1 MGSRASTACGVPSSM
16 SRKAPMSNVV
26 GALVTAV
33 RDLRNSKTPDIE
45 PVPDDVRIDGK
56 TCLVTGANSG
66 LGRAAAIEL
75 ARRGGNMIL
84 ACRPGRA
91 EVCDEI
97 KQESGSDTIDMVE
110 VDLADLRSVHRCCD
124 QLKQSGVSIDI
135 ALLNAGLI
143 APTSR
148 ESAQGFDIMFAVH
161 FLANRVMIDRWLSD
175 GVMGPAEPE
184 GEPPRIVF
192 VSSESH
198 RSADS
203 IDFDCL
209 GEYTEYGMKESMQ
222 HYGLSKLVLCTYAT
236 ELSRRLNPSEG
247 TEVAVHALCP
257 GGVATNIARDAPAL
271 LKPIANSVLR
281 LFFRSPEKAIAPII
295 HLCCAPEAGTT
306 TGVYLHLMNHKAVS
320 DSAANPHN
328 GAKLWDASEAM
339 AASFRDGL

>member
-1 MGSRASTACGVPSSM
+1 M
-16 SRKAPMSNVV
+16 SKKAPMSNVV

-33 RDLRNSKTPDIE
+33 RDLRNSKAPDFE

-66 LGRAAAIEL
+66 LGRAAAIDL

-97 KQESGSDTIDMVE
+97 KQASGSDTVEMVE

-124 QLKQSGVSIDI
+124 QLKESGVSIDI
-135 ALLNAGLI
+135 ALLNAGLM

-148 ESAQGFDIMFAVH
+148 QSAQGFDIMFAVH
-161 FLANRVMIDRWLSD
+161 FLANRVLIDRWLTD
-175 GVMGPAEPE
+175 GVIRPAEQG

-198 RSADS
+198 RSADA
-203 IDFDCL
+203 IDFDRL
-209 GEYTEYGMKESMQ
+209 GEYTEYGIKESMQ

-236 ELSRRLNPSEG
+236 ELSRRLSPGES

-281 LFFRSPEKAIAPII
+281 LFFRAPEKAIAPII
-295 HLCCAPEAGTT
+295 YLCCAPEAGAS
-306 TGVYLHLMNHKAVS
+306 TGMYLHLMNHKPVS
-320 DSAANPHN
+320 DSAADPVN
-328 GAKLWDASEAM
+328 GARLWEASEAM
-339 AASFRDGL
+339 VAIF

>member
-1 MGSRASTACGVPSSM
+1 M
-16 SRKAPMSNVV
+16 SQKAPMSNVV
-26 GALVTAV
+26 GALVAAV
-33 RDLRNSKTPDIE
+33 RDLRNSKAPDVE
-45 PVPDDVRIDGK
+45 PVSDDVRIDGK
-56 TCLVTGANSG
+56 TFLVTGANSG
-66 LGRAAAIEL
+66 LGRAAAIDL
-75 ARRGGNMIL
+75 ARRGGSMIL

-97 KQESGSDTIDMVE
+97 KQASGSETVEMVE

-124 QLKQSGVSIDI
+124 QLKQRGVSIDV
-135 ALLNAGLI
+135 AVLNAGLM

-148 ESAQGFDIMFAVH
+148 KSAQGFDIMFAVH

-175 GVMGPAEPE
+175 GVMRHAGPE
-184 GEPPRIVF
+184 GQPPRIVF

-198 RSADS
+198 RSADT

-236 ELSRRLNPSEG
+236 ELSRRLNPNEN

-271 LKPIANSVLR
+271 LKPIVSPVLR
-281 LFFRSPEKAIAPII
+281 LFFRPPEKAIAPII
-295 HLCCAPEAGTT
+295 YLCCAPEAGVS
-306 TGVYLHLMNHKAVS
+306 TGMYLHLMNHKPVS
-320 DSAANPHN
+320 DPAANPDN
-328 GAKLWDASEAM
+328 GAKLWEASEAM
-339 AASFRDGL
+339 MAKIEDPN

>member
-1 MGSRASTACGVPSSM
+1 MSQKARMGNIASAV
-16 SRKAPMSNVV
+16 
-26 GALVTAV
+26 VTAV
-33 RDLRNSKTPDIE
+33 RDLRNSKAPDVE

-66 LGRAAAIEL
+66 LGRAAAIDL

-97 KQESGSDTIDMVE
+97 KHESGTDTVEMVE

-124 QLKQSGVSIDI
+124 QLRESGVNIDI
-135 ALLNAGLI
+135 ALLNAGLM

-148 ESAQGFDIMFAVH
+148 QSAQGYDIMFAVH
-161 FLANRVMIDRWLSD
+161 FMANRVMIDRWLTD
-175 GVMGPAEPE
+175 GVIRPAKQGE
-184 GEPPRIVF
+184 EPPRIVF

-198 RSADS
+198 RSAEA
-203 IDFDCL
+203 IDFDRL
-209 GEYTEYGMKESMQ
+209 GEYAEYGIKESMQ

-236 ELSRRLNPSEG
+236 ELSCRLNPSES

-271 LKPIANSVLR
+271 LKPIVSPVLR
-281 LFFRSPEKAIAPII
+281 LFFRSPAKAIAPII
-295 HLCCAPEAGTT
+295 YLCCAPEAGAS
-306 TGVYLHLMNHKAVS
+306 TGMYLHLMNHKPVS
-320 DSAANPHN
+320 DSAANADN

-339 AASFRDGL
+339 VAKFRDAV

>member
-1 MGSRASTACGVPSSM
+1 MDSGVLSAM
-16 SRKAPMSNVV
+16 SQKAPMSNVV
-26 GALVTAV
+26 GALITAV

-66 LGRAAAIEL
+66 LGRAAAIDL

-91 EVCDEI
+91 EVRDEI
-97 KQESGSDTIDMVE
+97 KQASGSNTIEMVE

-124 QLKQSGVSIDI
+124 QLKQSGVSIDV
-135 ALLNAGLI
+135 ALLNAGLM

-148 ESAQGFDIMFAVH
+148 QSAQGFDIMFSVH
-161 FLANRVMIDRWLSD
+161 FLANRVMIDRWLAD
-175 GVMGPAEPE
+175 GVMRPTTSD
-184 GEPPRIVF
+184 GELPRIVF

-198 RSADS
+198 RSADV
-203 IDFDCL
+203 IDFDRL

-236 ELSRRLNPSEG
+236 ELSRRLNPNED

-295 HLCCAPEAGTT
+295 HLCCAEEPGTS
-306 TGVYLHLMNHKAVS
+306 TGMYLHLMNRKPVS
-320 DSAANPHN
+320 ESAADPVN
-328 GAKLWDASEAM
+328 GARLWDASQAM
-339 AASFRDGL
+339 VTKFRDLA

>member
-1 MGSRASTACGVPSSM
+1 
-16 SRKAPMSNVV
+16 MSNVV
-26 GALVTAV
+26 GALVSAV
-33 RDLRNSKTPDIE
+33 RDLRNSKAPDFE

-66 LGRAAAIEL
+66 LGRAAAIDL

-97 KQESGSDTIDMVE
+97 KQASGSDSVEMVE

-124 QLKQSGVSIDI
+124 QLKESGVSIDI
-135 ALLNAGLI
+135 ALLNAGLM

-148 ESAQGFDIMFAVH
+148 QSAQGFDIMFAVH
-161 FLANRVMIDRWLSD
+161 FLANRVLIDRWLTD
-175 GVMGPAEPE
+175 GVIRPAEQG

-198 RSADS
+198 RSADA
-203 IDFDCL
+203 IDFDRL
-209 GEYTEYGMKESMQ
+209 GEYAEYGIKESMQ

-236 ELSRRLNPSEG
+236 ELSRRLSPGES

-281 LFFRSPEKAIAPII
+281 LFFRAPEKAIAPII
-295 HLCCAPEAGTT
+295 YLCCAPEAGAS
-306 TGVYLHLMNHKAVS
+306 TGMYLHLMNHKPVS
-320 DSAANPHN
+320 DSAADPVN
-328 GAKLWDASEAM
+328 GARLWEASEAM
-339 AASFRDGL
+339 VVIFRDAV